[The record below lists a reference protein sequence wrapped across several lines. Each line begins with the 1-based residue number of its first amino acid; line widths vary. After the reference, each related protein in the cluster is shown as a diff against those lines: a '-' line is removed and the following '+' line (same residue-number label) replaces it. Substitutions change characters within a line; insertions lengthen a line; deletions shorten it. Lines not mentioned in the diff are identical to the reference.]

1 MSRQIS
7 RQISRPMTLCRMA
20 AGASMAVLTATLLA
34 GCSASDVKEVQDW
47 MAQVKSDTR
56 VSVVPIAEP
65 KTFIPFAYT
74 ARERIDP
81 FSPNKLLAELARVA
95 EKSDNKFKPDTE
107 RRKEPLENYPL
118 DTFAMVGV
126 IQKAGV
132 NYALLQVDRAL
143 HQLRVG
149 QRIGQNYG
157 LVTGVSE
164 TAVSIKEVVQD
175 AGGEWV
181 ERVSKLELQESKG
194 NPK

>member
-1 MSRQIS
+1 M
-7 RQISRPMTLCRMA
+7 MKLGAKA
-20 AGASMAVLTATLLA
+20 AALTAALTVLLA

-47 MAQVKSDTR
+47 MAQVKKDTR

-74 ARERIDP
+74 AREQIDP
-81 FSPNKLLAELARVA
+81 FSPNKLLAELARAA
-95 EKSDNKFKPDTE
+95 EKSDNKFKPNIE
-107 RRKEPLENYPL
+107 RRREPLENFPL
-118 DTFAMVGV
+118 DTFMMVGV

-132 NYALLQVDRAL
+132 NYSLLQVDRAVY
-143 HQLRVG
+143 QVRIG

-164 TAVSIKEVVQD
+164 TVVDIKEVVQD

-181 ERVSKLELQESKG
+181 ERLSKLELQESKE
-194 NPK
+194 NKK

>member
-1 MSRQIS
+1 
-7 RQISRPMTLCRMA
+7 MTILRA
-20 AGASMAVLTATLLA
+20 KAVTLTAALAAVLLA

-47 MAQVKSDTR
+47 MTQVKKETK

-74 ARERIDP
+74 AREQIDP
-81 FSPNKLLAELARVA
+81 FSPNKLLAELARA
-95 EKSDNKFKPDTE
+95 AQASDNKFKPDTE
-107 RRKEPLENYPL
+107 RRKEPLENFPL
-118 DTFAMVGV
+118 DTFVMVGV

-132 NYALLQVDRAL
+132 NYSLLQVDRAMY
-143 HQLRVG
+143 QVRVG

-164 TAVSIKEVVQD
+164 TAVNIKEVVQD

-181 ERVSKLELQESKG
+181 ERLSKLELQESKE
-194 NPK
+194 NKK

>member
-1 MSRQIS
+1 
-7 RQISRPMTLCRMA
+7 MTILRTGA
-20 AGASMAVLTATLLA
+20 AALTAVLLA

-47 MAQVKSDTR
+47 MAQVKKDTR

-74 ARERIDP
+74 AREQTDP
-81 FSPNKLLAELARVA
+81 FSPNKLLAELARAA
-95 EKSDNKFKPDTE
+95 EKSDNKFKPDMD

-118 DTFAMVGV
+118 DTFVMVGV

-132 NYALLQVDRAL
+132 NYALLQIDRAV
-143 HQLRVG
+143 HQVKAG

-181 ERVSKLELQESKG
+181 ERLSKLELQESKET
-194 NPK
+194 KK

>member
-1 MSRQIS
+1 MSGHTS
-7 RQISRPMTLCRMA
+7 GPMTIFRNA
-20 AGASMAVLTATLLA
+20 ATALTAALAATLLA

-74 ARERIDP
+74 AREQIDP
-81 FSPNKLLAELARVA
+81 FSPNKLLAELARAA
-95 EKSDNKFKPDTE
+95 EKSDNRFKPDLA
-107 RRKEPLENYPL
+107 RRKEPLENFPL
-118 DTFAMVGV
+118 DTFAMVGA
-126 IQKAGV
+126 IQKAGA
-132 NYALLQVDRAL
+132 NFALLQVDRAL
-143 HQLRVG
+143 YQVRIG

-157 LVTGVSE
+157 LVTAVSE

-181 ERVSKLELQESKG
+181 ERLSKLELQESKE
-194 NPK
+194 NTK